1 MTFIHMCGIKN
12 IGLICLL
19 SVLCSAVFGQ
29 EEKKDSLDSTS
40 EDLNLDSLERYDYSQ
55 RETYE
60 IGGVTVNGAESRD
73 RNAIISIAGF
83 KVGNKINIPGED
95 IPKAIRALWKLKLFE
110 EVQILQ
116 TKKVDKIIFLEIY
129 LRERPTLSRYSFK
142 GIKKSQH
149 DDINDFLETIL
160 TKGGI
165 VTDDM
170 KINSKAKIKEFY
182 IEKGKLDVEVDIQE
196 IEDKAKKNTV
206 RLVFDIDT
214 KDRVKVA
221 SIDFEGN
228 TVFSDRKLRKQMS
241 NTKKKGTLFRKTKY
255 IKDNY
260 EEDKKAIIASY
271 NTKGYRDAKIVKDS
285 VWRNNKG
292 DIKIEIGIEEGKQ
305 YYFRNIVW
313 KGNSIYTDDQLFTI
327 LGIVPGDIYNPELL
341 EKRLK
346 FSFDGR
352 DISSLYLDDGYLF
365 FQVEPTE
372 VAIVGDSIDVEMRIY
387 EGAQATINNVII
399 KGNDRTNEHV
409 VRRQI
414 RTKPGQKFSRSDIM
428 RSQRE
433 IINLGYFNP
442 ESMGIGTPVNPAN
455 GTVDIVYDLEE
466 RPSDQLELSAGYGGF
481 SGLIGTLGVTFNN
494 FSLKNIKDR
503 STWAPLPQGDGQK
516 LSLRVQ
522 SNSRFFRS
530 YNFSFTEPW
539 LGGKRPRSFT
549 VGAVRSA
556 FDYVSFAQG
565 KLSIS
570 RIFAGL
576 GTQLKWPDDFFSS
589 NTTANIEFIN
599 LDNYARGQFFVDGL
613 NITTGNFKNFSINQV
628 FTRSS
633 VSEPIY
639 PRRGSRVS
647 LSIQITP
654 PYSLFRSDRFFELSE
669 AEKTE
674 AIRIE
679 QAKRGPG
686 DQLSEADMANIISVR
701 ENAEKFEFLEYH
713 KWRFDAEWYFNIF
726 SKFVIMAN
734 AKIGYVGA
742 YDNDIGLSPFERFE
756 LGGDGLSN
764 QNIGIT
770 GKDIISLR
778 GYDVRDIEQN
788 TQNNGGGTIFDKYTV
803 ELRYPLS
810 LNPNSSIYLHTFLQG
825 GNAWGS
831 FSDFNPFQVKRSA
844 GFGMRVFLPMFGL
857 LGFDYGWGLD
867 KVVQEG
873 GSRGQFSIVLGFEP
887 D

>member
-292 DIKIEIGIEEGKQ
+292 DIKIEIGIEEGRQ

>member
-1 MTFIHMCGIKN
+1 MCGIKN

-19 SVLCSAVFGQ
+19 SALCSAVFGQ

-292 DIKIEIGIEEGKQ
+292 DIKIEIGIEEGRQ

>member
-1 MTFIHMCGIKN
+1 MCGIKN

-292 DIKIEIGIEEGKQ
+292 DIKIEIGIEEGRQ

>member
-1 MTFIHMCGIKN
+1 MTFNHMFGIKN

-19 SVLCSAVFGQ
+19 SILCSSVIGQ

-40 EDLNLDSLERYDYSQ
+40 EDLNLDKIQTYDYSQ
-55 RETYE
+55 RQVYE
-60 IGGVTVNGAESRD
+60 IGGVTVNGAEDRD

-83 KVGNKINIPGED
+83 KVGNKINIPGDD
-95 IPKAIRALWKLKLFE
+95 IPQAIRALWKLKLFE
-110 EVQILQ
+110 EVQIFQ
-116 TKKVDKIIFLEIY
+116 TKKVDNIIFLEIY

-142 GIKKSQH
+142 GIKKSHH
-149 DDINDFLETIL
+149 DDINEFLEGIL

-170 KINSKAKIKEFY
+170 KINSKNKIKEYY
-182 IEKGKLDVEVDIQE
+182 IEKGKLDVDVKVKE
-196 IEDKAKKNTV
+196 IEDKAKENTV

-228 TVFSDRKLRKQMS
+228 TVFSDRKLRKKMS
-241 NTKKKGTLFRKTKY
+241 NTKKKGTLFRKTKF
-255 IKDNY
+255 IGDNF
-260 EEDKKAIIASY
+260 EEDKKSIISAY
-271 NTKGYRDAKIVKDS
+271 NTLGYRDAKILKDS
-285 VWRNNKG
+285 VWRNRKG
-292 DIKIEIGIEEGKQ
+292 EINIDIEIEEGKQ

-313 KGNSIYTDDQLFTI
+313 KGNSIYTDNQLFNI
-327 LGIVPGDIYNPELL
+327 LGILPGDIYNPELL
-341 EKRLK
+341 EQRLR

-387 EGAQATINNVII
+387 EGAQATINNVLIR
-399 KGNDRTNEHV
+399 GNDRTNEHV

-494 FSLKNIKDR
+494 FSVKNIKDR

-556 FDYVSFAQG
+556 FDYESFAQG

-570 RIFAGL
+570 RVFAGL

-599 LDNYARGQFFVDGL
+599 MNDYARGQFFVDGL

-654 PYSLFRSDRFFELSE
+654 PYSLFRSDRFFELTQE
-669 AEKTE
+669 EKDD
-674 AIRIE
+674 AIRE
-679 QAKRGPG
+679 AQATVGPG
-686 DQLSEADMANIISVR
+686 IILTDAQKDNIISIR

-778 GYDVRDIEQN
+778 GYDVSDIEQN
-788 TQNNGGGTIFDKYTV
+788 TQNNGGGTIFDKFTV

-831 FSDFNPFQVKRSA
+831 FSDFNPFQVQRSA

-867 KVVQEG
+867 KSIEAG

>member
-1 MTFIHMCGIKN
+1 MCGIKN